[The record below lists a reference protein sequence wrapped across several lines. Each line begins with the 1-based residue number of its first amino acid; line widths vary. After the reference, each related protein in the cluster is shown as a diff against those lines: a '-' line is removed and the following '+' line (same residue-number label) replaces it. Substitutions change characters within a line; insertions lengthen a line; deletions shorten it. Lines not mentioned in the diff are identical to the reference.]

1 MANKVGLTDA
11 KIAGLKAPVAGQIE
25 LADGIVPGLRL
36 RMGASGIKTYILRKR
51 VQGKWLNVTIGRH
64 GPSFTLAHARKKARD
79 LLVDVEQ
86 GKSIARKP
94 GAKRKGSKGVGTVAE
109 LYETYLSQ
117 QIEGKKRSAREF
129 DRVFRKYIE
138 PELGDRLADSITRI
152 VDSETGG
159 TLNSGAKSAALSIF
173 EGTKQRF
180 FAQLLLSM
188 KLPSLLP
195 AIDAATSEGNAVVVQ
210 LVSTAEAMLN
220 RRLADLSDEEREALE
235 IDLSPREYV

>member
-1 MANKVGLTDA
+1 MPNVLTTDNAN
-11 KIAGLKAPVAGQIE
+11 
-25 LADGIVPGLRL
+25 LREAL
-36 RMGASGIKTYILRKR
+36 EA
-51 VQGKWLNVTIGRH
+51 
-64 GPSFTLAHARKKARD
+64 
-79 LLVDVEQ
+79 
-86 GKSIARKP
+86 
-94 GAKRKGSKGVGTVAE
+94 
-109 LYETYLSQ
+109 
-117 QIEGKKRSAREF
+117 
-129 DRVFRKYIE
+129 
-138 PELGDRLADSITRI
+138 TRI

-188 KLPSLLP
+188 KLPSMLP
-195 AIDAATSEGNAVVVQ
+195 AIDGALADGNAVVVQ

>member
-11 KIAGLKAPVAGQIE
+11 KIAGLKAPTAGQVE

-86 GKSIARKP
+86 GKSIARKA

-109 LYETYLSQ
+109 LYETYLAQ

-138 PELGDRLADSITRI
+138 PEIGDRLADSI
-152 VDSETGG
+152 
-159 TLNSGAKSAALSIF
+159 
-173 EGTKQRF
+173 
-180 FAQLLLSM
+180 
-188 KLPSLLP
+188 
-195 AIDAATSEGNAVVVQ
+195 
-210 LVSTAEAMLN
+210 N
-220 RRLADLSDEEREALE
+220 RRTTQHRRHQRPISRRSELGQLPT
-235 IDLSPREYV
+235 IIVCT